1 LNNAFLVQQQAEDR
15 STNFKQME
23 SLGASI
29 GDIASLS
36 SLLEQ
41 SREAEGAVLSSN
53 RQHAQPPM
61 ATGQTVVRTGAASS
75 VSAAAAASAPT
86 NKKKAETSI
95 WAIDDVPLED
105 ALIGVTDDRPCPR
118 HEFCYKQQVGTEDTF
133 LGLGDKSP
141 ASSSCSHLVIKVHF
155 PGSTMKDLDLDV
167 TKNRIKA
174 ESKTHK
180 LFTYLPVT
188 VNSEKGKAQ
197 FDKQKELL
205 TVTLPIVNEW
215 DKDEA

>member
-1 LNNAFLVQQQAEDR
+1 
-15 STNFKQME
+15 ME
-23 SLGASI
+23 AV
-29 GDIASLS
+29 GDISSLS
-36 SLLEQ
+36 TLLEA
-41 SREAEGAVLSSN
+41 SREAEGEKAKQQAV
-53 RQHAQPPM
+53 PPV
-61 ATGQTVVRTGAASS
+61 ALGTTVVRTSGAGVAASGREGGGGGGD
-75 VSAAAAASAPT
+75 
-86 NKKKAETSI
+86 KKKKETSI

-141 ASSSCSHLVIKVHF
+141 SSASCSHLVIKVHF

-188 VNSEKGKAQ
+188 VDSDKGKAQ

-205 TVTLPIVNEW
+205 TVTLPIINEW
-215 DKDEA
+215 EA